1 LTRIGQLFNPKLLQY
16 HQLPLLLPPPIP
28 DGLSAF
34 GVVLQ
39 LEYVPTGNCLKTR
52 PVHDA
57 ASRRGSAFVGA
68 IERIATATL
77 ATRSNEVFMAIFSQ
91 V

>member
-1 LTRIGQLFNPKLLQY
+1 M
-16 HQLPLLLPPPIP
+16 
-28 DGLSAF
+28 A
-34 GVVLQ
+34 
-39 LEYVPTGNCLKTR
+39 EKTR

-77 ATRSNEVFMAIFSQ
+77 ATRSNEVFMAIFSE